1 LEGEQLLARAN
12 RMIANVYNL
21 RLGPVARAWEYWN
34 VRLDKAEGTWR
45 AQKARAGTSKKSPA
59 KRKTKLRTER
69 KKGYLRPLLCIHAT

>member
-21 RLGPVARAWEYWN
+21 RLGPVARAWKYWN

-45 AQKARAGTSKKSPA
+45 AQKARAGTPKKISSRT
-59 KRKTKLRTER
+59 KNKTPYR
-69 KKGYLRPLLCIHAT
+69 A